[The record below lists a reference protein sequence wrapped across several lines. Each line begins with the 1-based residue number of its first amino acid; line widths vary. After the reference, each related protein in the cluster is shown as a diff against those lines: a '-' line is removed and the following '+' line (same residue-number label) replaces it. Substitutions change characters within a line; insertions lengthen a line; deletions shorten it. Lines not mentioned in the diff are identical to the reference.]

1 MDEFQEILQDF
12 LVESFELV
20 EQLDSDLVELEN
32 TPEDLDLLNGIFRV
46 AHTVKGAS
54 SFLNM
59 DVLTHLTHH
68 MENILNKARHGDL
81 VITPDIMDVI
91 LESVDLMKELL
102 ETIRDTGADAGID
115 VSECVAKL
123 DKIDGGDGKVES
135 VASQAPVVEEVATV
149 AEEESSSE
157 DDEVDYDNMTDDEVE
172 AEIARLLAQRQAED
186 KAKREA
192 KIAAGEKVLEAPTP
206 EEDMVSEEKEEV
218 KNDAPK
224 NTPAPV
230 TPKQNVEV
238 TKQETPSKNSDAKA
252 AAPAKRNAPTA
263 EQTIRVD
270 VKRLDH
276 LMNLIGELVLAK
288 NRLIKINDDVE
299 ERYEGEEFLEE
310 LNQVV
315 SIVSLVTTDLQI
327 AVMKTRMLPIG
338 KVFNKFPRMIR
349 DLSRELDKKIELHI
363 SGEETELDKSIVE
376 EIGDPLVHIIRNS
389 CDHGVET
396 PEVRLQQGKDEQGNI
411 TLKAYNEGNQIVIQ
425 IDDDG
430 KGLDVAM
437 LKNKSLEKGIITE
450 KEADSMSDK
459 EAFGLIFKP
468 GFSTAATVTNVSG
481 RGVGMDVVKTNIEK
495 LNGII
500 DIDSEIGVGTSMKL
514 KIPLT
519 LAIIQALLVGV
530 QEEYYAIPLA
540 SVLETVRISKD
551 EIYSVEGRSVLRLRD
566 EVLSLVHIG
575 DIFEVERILDSSD
588 HAYVVVLG
596 LGTSKLGLIVDTLV
610 GQEEI
615 VIKSLGDYLKGIEG
629 IAGATIRGDGGVTL
643 IVDVVALMEMAKGVK
658 STAMISADGEK
669 SKINEKTSASDYVVM
684 IVDDSKTDRM
694 IMRKAL
700 EPLGITLVEAAD
712 GQEALNILKQ
722 GDHNFDAML
731 IDIEMPRMDGY
742 SLASEIK
749 KYNKYKNL
757 PLIAVTSRTGK
768 SDRMRGVESG
778 MIEYITKPYSADY
791 LSSVVQRNVN
801 FKSEFL

>member
-20 EQLDSDLVELEN
+20 EKLDEDLVELEN
-32 TPEDLDLLNGIFRV
+32 TPEDLELLNGIFRV

-54 SFLNM
+54 SFLNF

-68 MENILNKARHGDL
+68 MEDVLNKARHGDL
-81 VITPDIMDVI
+81 IITPDIMDVV
-91 LESVDLMKELL
+91 LESIDLMKALL
-102 ETIRDTGADAGID
+102 NTIRDTSADAGID
-115 VSECVAKL
+115 VSACVARL
-123 DKIDGGDGKVES
+123 DKISGGDGEVAAVES
-135 VASQAPVVEEVATV
+135 LATPVEEEPAV
-149 AEEESSSE
+149 EEELDFDSMSDE
-157 DDEVDYDNMTDDEVE
+157 DVE
-172 AEIARLLAQRQAED
+172 AEIERLLNQRQDED
-186 KAKREA
+186 KAKRAA
-192 KIAAGEKVLEAPTP
+192 KIASGEKVPEVPPAP
-206 EEDMVSEEKEEV
+206 SEEEQKETSSS
-218 KNDAPK
+218 ATPPPPPP
-224 NTPAPV
+224 PAPV
-230 TPKQNVEV
+230 KPVPV
-238 TKQETPSKNSDAKA
+238 PPSSDAKA
-252 AAPAKRNAPTA
+252 AAPAKKAPA
-263 EQTIRVD
+263 IVEQTIRVD

-349 DLSRELDKKIELHI
+349 DLTRELNKKIELEI

-389 CDHGVET
+389 CDHGVEM
-396 PEVRLQQGKDEQGNI
+396 PDIRVAAGKNETGTI
-411 TLKAYNEGNQIVIQ
+411 KLKAYNEGNAIVIQ

-430 KGLDVAM
+430 KGLDIDM

-450 KEADSMSDK
+450 KESDTMSDK
-459 EAFGLIFKP
+459 EAFALIFKP
-468 GFSTAATVTNVSG
+468 GFSTAAAVTNVSG

-500 DIDSEIGVGTSMKL
+500 DIDSELGNGTSIKL

-540 SVLETVRISKD
+540 SVLETVRISQD
-551 EIYSVEGRSVLRLRD
+551 EIYTVENRSVMRLRE

-575 DIFEVERILDSSD
+575 DIFEVDRILDANEY
-588 HAYVVVLG
+588 AYVVVLG
-596 LGTSKLGLIVDTLV
+596 LGAQKIGLIVDSLV

-643 IVDVVALMEMAKGVK
+643 IVDVVALMQMAKGVK
-658 STAMISADGEK
+658 ATVATQAQTAQISHEK
-669 SKINEKTSASDYVVM
+669 LKASDYKVM

-700 EPLGITLVEAAD
+700 ESTGITLVEAHD
-712 GQEALNILKQ
+712 GQEALNVLKS
-722 GDHNFDAML
+722 GEHNFDAML

-742 SLASEIK
+742 SLATEIK

-778 MIEYITKPYSADY
+778 MVEYITKPYSADY

>member
-20 EQLDSDLVELEN
+20 EKLDEDLVELETN
-32 TPEDLDLLNGIFRV
+32 PEDLELLNGIFRV

-54 SFLNM
+54 SFLNF

-68 MENILNKARHGDL
+68 MEDVLNKARHGDL

-91 LESVDLMKELL
+91 LESIDLMKALL
-102 ETIRDTGADAGID
+102 ETIRDTSADAGID
-115 VSECVAKL
+115 VSACVARL
-123 DKIDGGDGKVES
+123 DKVSGGDGN
-135 VASQAPVVEEVATV
+135 VASPVVETPAPVEEPVIQESSTV
-149 AEEESSSE
+149 AQEE
-157 DDEVDYDNMTDDEVE
+157 DEPDYDSMDPDEIE
-172 AEIARLLAQRQAED
+172 AEIERLLNQRQEED
-186 KAKREA
+186 KAKRAA
-192 KIAAGEKVLEAPTP
+192 KIAAGEAVPTMPSSEDEAKESEESTPEPTPEPTPAPTP
-206 EEDMVSEEKEEV
+206 V
-218 KNDAPK
+218 P
-224 NTPAPV
+224 TPAPQAKKESEA
-230 TPKQNVEV
+230 P
-238 TKQETPSKNSDAKA
+238 KA
-252 AAPAKRNAPTA
+252 AAPAKRAPATV

-349 DLSRELDKKIELHI
+349 DLSRELNKKIELVI
-363 SGEETELDKSIVE
+363 SGEDTELDKSIVE

-396 PEVRLQQGKDEQGNI
+396 PEERLAKGKDETGTI
-411 TLKAYNEGNQIVIQ
+411 GLKAYNEGNQIVIQ

-430 KGLDVAM
+430 KGLDTDM

-450 KEADSMSDK
+450 KEADNMSEK

-468 GFSTAATVTNVSG
+468 GFSTAASVTNVSG

-495 LNGII
+495 LNGMI
-500 DIDSEIGVGTSMKL
+500 DIDSEVGVGTSMKL

-551 EIYSVEGRSVLRLRD
+551 EIYTVEGKSVMRLRD

-575 DIFEVERILDSSD
+575 DIFEVERILDASE

-629 IAGATIRGDGGVTL
+629 VAGATIRGDGGVTL
-643 IVDVVALMEMAKGVK
+643 IVDVVALMQMARNVK
-658 STAMISADGEK
+658 ATAMVESHSAEA
-669 SKINEKTSASDYVVM
+669 SSNEKTKASDYTIM
-684 IVDDSKTDRM
+684 IVDDSKTDRT

-700 EPLGITLVEAAD
+700 EPLGVTLVEASD
-712 GQEALNILKQ
+712 GQEALNTLKAS
-722 GDHNFDAML
+722 DYSFDAML

-742 SLASEIK
+742 SLATEIK
-749 KYNKYKNL
+749 KYNRYKNL

-778 MIEYITKPYSADY
+778 MVEYITKPYSADY

>member
-12 LVESFELV
+12 LIESFELI
-20 EQLDSDLVELEN
+20 EQLDQDLVELESR
-32 TPEDLDLLNGIFRV
+32 PDDLELLNGIFRV

-54 SFLNM
+54 SFLNF

-68 MENILNKARHGDL
+68 MEDVLNKARHGEL
-81 VITPDIMDVI
+81 SITPDVMDVI
-91 LESVDLMKELL
+91 LESIDLMKALL
-102 ETIRDTGADAGID
+102 GVIRDTSADAGID
-115 VSECVAKL
+115 VAECVARL
-123 DKIDGGDGKVES
+123 DKVSGGDGNIETP
-135 VASQAPVVEEVATV
+135 VAQETAPIEEEVAV
-149 AEEESSSE
+149 EE
-157 DDEVDYDNMTDDEVE
+157 DEPNYDEMDAGEIE
-172 AEIARLLAQRQAED
+172 AEIERLLNERQTQD
-186 KAKREA
+186 RAKREA
-192 KIAAGEKVLEAPTP
+192 KIAAGESVPEAPP
-206 EEDMVSEEKEEV
+206 SPIED
-218 KNDAPK
+218 DAPAQESK
-224 NTPAPV
+224 PEPKPEPVSAPV
-230 TPKQNVEV
+230 PA
-238 TKQETPSKNSDAKA
+238 TPSPAQSNASEAPKA
-252 AAPAKRNAPTA
+252 AAPAKKAPA
-263 EQTIRVD
+263 AVEQTIRVD

-349 DLSRELDKKIELHI
+349 DLTRELNKKIELEI

-389 CDHGVET
+389 CDHGVEMPADRIAAGK
-396 PEVRLQQGKDEQGNI
+396 PETGI
-411 TLKAYNEGNQIVIQ
+411 IALKAYNEGNHIVIQ

-430 KGLDVAM
+430 KGLDADM

-459 EAFGLIFKP
+459 EAFALIFKP
-468 GFSTAATVTNVSG
+468 GFSTAASVTNVSG

-500 DIDSEIGVGTSMKL
+500 DIESEIGKGTSLKL

-530 QEEYYAIPLA
+530 QEEHYAIPLA

-551 EIYSVEGRSVLRLRD
+551 EIFSVENRSVMRLRD

-575 DIFEVERILDSSD
+575 DIFEVERILDSSE

-596 LGTSKLGLIVDTLV
+596 LGASKLGLIVDTLV

-615 VIKSLGDYLKGIEG
+615 VIKTLGEFLRDIDG

-643 IVDVVALMEMAKGVK
+643 IVDVAAIMQMAKGVK
-658 STAMISADGEK
+658 ATA
-669 SKINEKTSASDYVVM
+669 INENIGSESKEKNSASDYTIM
-684 IVDDSKTDRM
+684 IVDDSKTDRT

-700 EPLGITLVEAAD
+700 TPMGVTTIEASD
-712 GQEALNILKQ
+712 GVEALNILKQ

-742 SLASEIK
+742 TLATEIK

-791 LSSVVQRNVN
+791 LSSVVQRNIN
-801 FKSEFL
+801 FKAEFL

>member
-20 EQLDSDLVELEN
+20 EKLDEDLVELESN
-32 TPEDLDLLNGIFRV
+32 PEDLELLNGIFRV

-54 SFLNM
+54 SFLNF

-68 MENILNKARHGDL
+68 MEDVLNKARHGEL

-91 LESVDLMKELL
+91 LESVDLMKTLL
-102 ETIRDTGADAGID
+102 EKIRDTSEDSGID
-115 VSECVAKL
+115 VSACVARL
-123 DKIDGGDGKVES
+123 DKVSGGTGEVQTPVSDAPMAQES
-135 VASQAPVVEEVATV
+135 V
-149 AEEESSSE
+149 EEEELTE
-157 DDEVDYDNMTDDEVE
+157 DEDEPDYENMDPDEIE
-172 AEIARLLAQRQAED
+172 AEIERLLQQRQEED
-186 KAKREA
+186 RAKREA
-192 KIAAGEKVLEAPTP
+192 KIAAGESVPAPP
-206 EEDMVSEEKEEV
+206 PSPDEVAQEQEEPKEEV
-218 KNDAPK
+218 EAESKPVPLTP
-224 NTPAPV
+224 TPAPAKKEEAV
-230 TPKQNVEV
+230 K
-238 TKQETPSKNSDAKA
+238 SDVKA
-252 AAPAKRNAPTA
+252 AAPAKRAPA
-263 EQTIRVD
+263 AVEQTIRVD

-349 DLSRELDKKIELHI
+349 DLSRELDKKIELVI

-389 CDHGVET
+389 CDHGIEMPDERLAKGKPET
-396 PEVRLQQGKDEQGNI
+396 GTI
-411 TLKAYNEGNQIVIQ
+411 SLKAYNEGNAIVIQ

-430 KGLDVAM
+430 KGLDVDM

-450 KEADSMSDK
+450 KEADTMSDK

-468 GFSTAATVTNVSG
+468 GFSTAAAVTNVSG

-500 DIDSEIGVGTSMKL
+500 DIESELGVGTSLKL

-530 QEEYYAIPLA
+530 QEEHYAIPLA
-540 SVLETVRISKD
+540 SVLETVRISRD
-551 EIYSVEGRSVLRLRD
+551 EIYTVENRSVMRLRD

-575 DIFEVERILDSSD
+575 DIFEVERILDSSE

-596 LGTSKLGLIVDTLV
+596 LGASKLGLIVDSLV

-629 IAGATIRGDGGVTL
+629 VAGATIRGDGGVTL
-643 IVDVVALMEMAKGVK
+643 IVDVVALMQMAKGVK
-658 STAMISADGEK
+658 STAMTDNSSQEQH
-669 SKINEKTSASDYVVM
+669 SHEKTKADDYTVM

-700 EPLGITLVEAAD
+700 EPLGINLVEASD

-722 GDHNFDAML
+722 GEHNFDAML

-742 SLASEIK
+742 TLANEIK
-749 KYNKYKNL
+749 KYNRYKNL

-778 MIEYITKPYSADY
+778 MVEYITKPYSGDY
-791 LSSVVQRNVN
+791 LSSVVQRNIN

>member
-20 EQLDSDLVELEN
+20 EKLDEDLVELEN
-32 TPEDLDLLNGIFRV
+32 NPEDLELLNGIFRV

-54 SFLNM
+54 SFLNF

-68 MENILNKARHGDL
+68 MEDVLNQARHGEI
-81 VITPDIMDVI
+81 VITPDIMDVV
-91 LESVDLMKELL
+91 LESIDLMKALL
-102 ETIRDTGADAGID
+102 ETIRDTSADAGID
-115 VSECVAKL
+115 VAACVSRL
-123 DKIDGGDGKVES
+123 DKITGGTGEVDTPVVE
-135 VASQAPVVEEVATV
+135 AAAPVVQEEVVEVAP
-149 AEEESSSE
+149 AEEEP
-157 DDEVDYDNMTDDEVE
+157 DYDNMSPDDLE
-172 AEIARLLAQRQAED
+172 AEIEKLLQERQAED
-186 KAKREA
+186 AAKRSA
-192 KIAAGEKVLEAPTP
+192 KIAAGEEVLAAPPSPDEVEASSSEPEPEPQPEPVAPAPTP
-206 EEDMVSEEKEEV
+206 
-218 KNDAPK
+218 A
-224 NTPAPV
+224 PAPV
-230 TPKQNVEV
+230 VKAAPAS
-238 TKQETPSKNSDAKA
+238 SKADATA
-252 AAPAKRNAPTA
+252 AAPAKRAPA
-263 EQTIRVD
+263 AVEQTIRVD

-288 NRLIKINDDVE
+288 NRLMKINEEVE

-349 DLSRELDKKIELHI
+349 DLSRELNKKIELVLA
-363 SGEETELDKSIVE
+363 GEDTELDKSIVE

-396 PEVRLQQGKDEQGNI
+396 PEDRIAAGKDETGTI
-411 TLKAYNEGNQIVIQ
+411 GLKAYNEGNQIVIQ

-430 KGLDVAM
+430 KGLDATM
-437 LKNKSLEKGIITE
+437 LKNKSLEKGIISE
-450 KEADSMSDK
+450 KEADNMSDK
-459 EAFGLIFKP
+459 EAFTLIFKP
-468 GFSTAATVTNVSG
+468 GFSTAAAVTSVSG

-495 LNGII
+495 LNGMI

-551 EIYSVEGRSVLRLRD
+551 EIYTVEGRSVMRLRE

-575 DIFEVERILDSSD
+575 DIFEVERILDASEN
-588 HAYVVVLG
+588 AYVVVLG

-629 IAGATIRGDGGVTL
+629 VAGATIRGDGGVTL
-643 IVDVVALMEMAKGVK
+643 IVDVVALMAMARDVK
-658 STAMISADGEK
+658 ATPIVASAEAAISH
-669 SKINEKTSASDYVVM
+669 EKTKASDYKVM
-684 IVDDSKTDRM
+684 IVDDSKTDRT

-700 EPLGITLVEAAD
+700 EPIGITLVEASD
-712 GQEALNILKQ
+712 GQEALNILKS
-722 GDHNFDAML
+722 GEHNFDAML
-731 IDIEMPRMDGY
+731 VDIEMPRMDGY
-742 SLASEIK
+742 TLATEIK

-778 MIEYITKPYSADY
+778 MVEYITKPYSADY

-801 FKSEFL
+801 FKAEFL

>member
-20 EQLDSDLVELEN
+20 EKLDEDLVELEN
-32 TPEDLDLLNGIFRV
+32 NPEDLELLNGIFRV

-54 SFLNM
+54 SFLNF

-68 MENILNKARHGDL
+68 MEDVLNKARHGEL
-81 VITPDIMDVI
+81 IITPDIMDVV
-91 LESVDLMKELL
+91 LESIDLMKALL
-102 ETIRDTGADAGID
+102 NTIRDTSADAGVD
-115 VSECVAKL
+115 VAACVARL
-123 DKIDGGDGKVES
+123 DKISGGDGDVPVVES
-135 VASQAPVVEEVATV
+135 APVVETVVAPTPE
-149 AEEESSSE
+149 AEEEE
-157 DDEVDYDNMTDDEVE
+157 IDYDSMDADEVE
-172 AEIARLLAQRQAED
+172 AEIERLLNERQNQD
-186 KAKREA
+186 KAKRAA
-192 KIAAGEKVLEAPTP
+192 KIAAGETVLEAPPTP
-206 EEDMVSEEKEEV
+206 ME
-218 KNDAPK
+218 DAPAVEP
-224 NTPAPV
+224 TPAPKAEP
-230 TPKQNVEV
+230 TPAPAPVAPVKVE
-238 TKQETPSKNSDAKA
+238 TKKKESVDDAKA
-252 AAPAKRNAPTA
+252 AAPAKRAPA
-263 EQTIRVD
+263 AVEQTIRVD

-349 DLSRELDKKIELHI
+349 DLTRELNKKIELEI

-389 CDHGVET
+389 CDHGIEQPADRVANGKSET
-396 PEVRLQQGKDEQGNI
+396 GTIK
-411 TLKAYNEGNQIVIQ
+411 LKAYNEGNAIVIQ

-430 KGLDVAM
+430 KGLDANM
-437 LKNKSLEKGIITE
+437 LKEKSLEKDIITE
-450 KEADSMSDK
+450 KESDAMSDK
-459 EAFGLIFKP
+459 EAFTLIFKP

-500 DIDSEIGVGTSMKL
+500 DIDSEVNVGTSIKL

-540 SVLETVRISKD
+540 SVLETVRISSD
-551 EIYSVEGRSVLRLRD
+551 EIYTVENRSVMRLRQ

-575 DIFEVERILDSSD
+575 DIFEVDRILDSSEY
-588 HAYVVVLG
+588 AYVVVLG
-596 LGTSKLGLIVDTLV
+596 LGAQKLGLIVDSLV

-629 IAGATIRGDGGVTL
+629 VAGATIRGDGGVTL
-643 IVDVVALMEMAKGVK
+643 IVDVVALMQMAKGVK
-658 STAMISADGEK
+658 ASASAASAAVAQISHEK
-669 SKINEKTSASDYVVM
+669 NKASDYKIM

-700 EPLGITLVEAAD
+700 EPLGVSLVEASD
-712 GQEALNILKQ
+712 GQEALNILKS
-722 GDHNFDAML
+722 GEHNFDAML
-731 IDIEMPRMDGY
+731 VDIEMPRMDGY
-742 SLASEIK
+742 SLAGEIK

-778 MIEYITKPYSADY
+778 MVEYITKPYSADY

-801 FKSEFL
+801 FKAEFL

>member
-12 LVESFELV
+12 LIESFELI
-20 EQLDSDLVELEN
+20 EQLDQDLVELESR
-32 TPEDLDLLNGIFRV
+32 PDDLELLNGIFRV

-54 SFLNM
+54 SFLNFE
-59 DVLTHLTHH
+59 VLTHLTHH
-68 MENILNKARHGDL
+68 MEDVLNKARHGEL
-81 VITPDIMDVI
+81 SITPDVMDVI
-91 LESVDLMKELL
+91 LESIDLMKALL
-102 ETIRDTGADAGID
+102 GVIRDTSADAGID
-115 VSECVAKL
+115 VAECVARL
-123 DKIDGGDGKVES
+123 DKVSGGDGNIETP
-135 VASQAPVVEEVATV
+135 VAQEAAPIEEEVAV
-149 AEEESSSE
+149 EE
-157 DDEVDYDNMTDDEVE
+157 DEPNYDEMDAGEIE
-172 AEIARLLAQRQAED
+172 AEIERLLNERQTQD
-186 KAKREA
+186 RAKREA
-192 KIAAGEKVLEAPTP
+192 KIAAGESVPEAPP
-206 EEDMVSEEKEEV
+206 SPIED
-218 KNDAPK
+218 DAPAQESK
-224 NTPAPV
+224 PEPKPEPVSAPV
-230 TPKQNVEV
+230 PA
-238 TKQETPSKNSDAKA
+238 TPSPAQSNASEAPKA
-252 AAPAKRNAPTA
+252 AAPAKKAPA
-263 EQTIRVD
+263 AVEQTIRVD

-310 LNQVV
+310 LNHVV

-349 DLSRELDKKIELHI
+349 DLTRELNKKIELEI

-389 CDHGVET
+389 CDHGVEMPADRIAAGK
-396 PEVRLQQGKDEQGNI
+396 PETGI
-411 TLKAYNEGNQIVIQ
+411 IALKAYNEGNHIVIQ

-430 KGLDVAM
+430 KGLDADM

-459 EAFGLIFKP
+459 EAFALIFKP
-468 GFSTAATVTNVSG
+468 GFSTAASVTNVSG

-500 DIDSEIGVGTSMKL
+500 DIESEIGKGTSLKL

-530 QEEYYAIPLA
+530 QEEHYAIPLA

-551 EIYSVEGRSVLRLRD
+551 EIFSVENRSVMRLRD

-575 DIFEVERILDSSD
+575 DIFEVERILDSSE

-596 LGTSKLGLIVDTLV
+596 LGASKLGLIVDTLV

-615 VIKSLGDYLKGIEG
+615 VIKTLGEFLRDIDG

-643 IVDVVALMEMAKGVK
+643 IVDVAAIMQMAKGVK
-658 STAMISADGEK
+658 ATA
-669 SKINEKTSASDYVVM
+669 INENIGSESKEKNSASDYTIM
-684 IVDDSKTDRM
+684 IVDDSKTDRT

-700 EPLGITLVEAAD
+700 TPMGVTTIEASD
-712 GQEALNILKQ
+712 GVEALNILKQ

-742 SLASEIK
+742 TLATEIK

-791 LSSVVQRNVN
+791 LSSVVQRNIN
-801 FKSEFL
+801 FKAEFL